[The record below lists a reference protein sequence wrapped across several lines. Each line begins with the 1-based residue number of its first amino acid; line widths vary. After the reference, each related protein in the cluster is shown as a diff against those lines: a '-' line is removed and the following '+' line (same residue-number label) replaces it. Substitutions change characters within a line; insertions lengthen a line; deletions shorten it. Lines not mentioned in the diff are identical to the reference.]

1 MIFPMS
7 IPSPDMQFLQIGP
20 LRVYFY
26 ALCILTGIVLATI
39 WTGRRLSRRGGERG
53 VVIDFTVWSVVLGIL
68 GARLYHVL
76 THWGD
81 YFGEGKNFLEVFA
94 FWNGGIAIFGALI
107 GGGIGVLVASRIT
120 GIRFW
125 SFADA
130 LVPGLLIAQAAGR
143 LGNWFNHELFGGPTT
158 LPWGLQIEQTN
169 PAFPIGLPEGTL
181 FHPTFLYEILWN
193 VLGVI
198 VLLLIE
204 RRLRPRWGTFF
215 GMYLIWYGIGR
226 AVIESMR
233 VDPSL
238 IILGL
243 RTNVLAAIIAV
254 LVGIIIIF
262 VQRRR
267 HVGLEANIYLPG
279 RRNPLDSVDD
289 LTADPDEYYHVLSGR
304 TESVSPQAGSAP
316 STQ

>member
-1 MIFPMS
+1 MLPLS
-7 IPSPDMQFLQIGP
+7 IPSPDVQFLQLGP

-26 ALCILTGIVLATI
+26 ALCILTGIVIATI
-39 WTGRRLSRRGGERG
+39 WTGRRLTRRGGERG
-53 VVIDFTVWSVVLGIL
+53 AVIDFTVWSVVLGIL

-81 YFGEGKNFLEVFA
+81 YFGEGKNLLEVFA

-158 LPWGLQIEQTN
+158 LPWGLQIETTN

-181 FHPTFLYEILWN
+181 FHPTFLYEIVWN
-193 VLGVI
+193 LLGVA
-198 VLLLIE
+198 VLLLLE

-215 GMYLIWYGIGR
+215 GMYLIWYGLGR

-243 RTNVLAAIIAV
+243 RTNVLAALIAV
-254 LVGIIIIF
+254 VVGVLIII

-267 HVGLEANIYLPG
+267 HVGLERSIYLPG
-279 RRNPLDSVDD
+279 RRNPADAIDE
-289 LTADPDEYYHVLSGR
+289 LTADPDEFYHVLGEQRERLGAGTPS
-304 TESVSPQAGSAP
+304 SPAG
-316 STQ
+316 